1 VSAERATG
9 TVAEEAARLL
19 EAVQQAAARWHRGSA
34 QAGGAA
40 TGHTEVPIT
49 CRVCPLCQL
58 LSAVQQVR
66 PETLQHL
73 ADAAAAFTAA
83 LGDIVP
89 SAGGTSTRGSSAG
102 GTRSEQPASTAES
115 DRERRRDDVQHIDIT
130 D

>member
-1 VSAERATG
+1 MSPERATG

-19 EAVQQAAARWHRGSA
+19 EALQQAAARWHRGSPPTD
-34 QAGGAA
+34 GP
-40 TGHTEVPIT
+40 TGHGEVPLT
-49 CRVCPLCQL
+49 CRVCPFCQL
-58 LSAVQQVR
+58 LSAVQHVR

-89 SAGGTSTRGSSAG
+89 STGATSTRGASSDQP
-102 GTRSEQPASTAES
+102 TRTPRN
-115 DRERRRDDVQHIDIT
+115 DREHRRDDVQHIDIT